1 MTLRCLLEEV
11 ETCCRDEGLV
21 RWSKAWEEGERNF
34 KLEHRLNGAGKYL
47 FCSVVTEE
55 VKRFSFEGRGF
66 HGGWAVLAEKLRSL
80 GVIPSVE
87 IRGVVSP
94 VKARRTQNKGTV
106 NWWNLC
112 RGG

>member
-1 MTLRCLLEEV
+1 M
-11 ETCCRDEGLV
+11 ETCCKDEDLV

-94 VKARRTQNKGTV
+94 VKARRTQNEGTV